1 MPNNLAQFSS
11 DNCMRTNTKSKRS
24 ALLLLLFSV
33 VMGVGGCTDYY
44 GTYPAYGRPYYGGY
58 GSYGPGYFQR
68 YAAYPRALTVE
79 AGDLPYYT
87 HAPGHYVAR
96 AYHVATDEPRGRV
109 RRQKQLFR
117 RHPLRQRH

>member
-58 GSYGPGYFQR
+58 GSYGPGYGPG
-68 YAAYPRALTVE
+68 YAAYPGSVTVE
-79 AGDLPYYT
+79 VGDRPYYT
-87 HAPGHYVAR
+87 HGPGDYVGR
-96 AYHVATDEPRGRV
+96 AYYVWRRGPWGWRGGEKSA
-109 RRQKQLFR
+109 RRGAHANKR
-117 RHPLRQRH
+117 